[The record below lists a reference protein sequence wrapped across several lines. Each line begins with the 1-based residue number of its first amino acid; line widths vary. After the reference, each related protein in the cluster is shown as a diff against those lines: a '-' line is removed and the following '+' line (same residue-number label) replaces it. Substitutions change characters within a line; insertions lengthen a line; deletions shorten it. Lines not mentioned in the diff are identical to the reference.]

1 MTTIMVSG
9 AFPDRLNRN
18 AGIVD
23 CVVRGFQEEL
33 SETNQV
39 FKSYYE
45 VLATDVE
52 SLKPDLVIMVG
63 SAMPD
68 LTEYAVIRKVCDK
81 TDSVLA
87 FWALD
92 DPYEFDMSYK
102 FVHLVDVIF
111 SNDKT
116 AVDYYF
122 SDKVFHLP
130 TAADKKVH
138 YRDIGNGEQKDL
150 DIFFCGVGFPN
161 RQQLIE
167 DIEPTLLK
175 HNCLICGDDWNTD
188 SCPTAVNRRIET
200 KEIADWY
207 NRSWI
212 TLNIG
217 RRFDK
222 ANKRFKLIPSTPGPR
237 TFEAALAGTVQ
248 LFFLEDLEIEEYFE
262 VGKEILVFET
272 PTEFSQIVSELLE
285 NSEKML
291 NIARASQERVLREH
305 TYTHR
310 AARIL
315 SILSENN
322 FIKDDKL

>member
-1 MTTIMVSG
+1 MVSG
-9 AFPDRLNRN
+9 AFPNSLNRN

-23 CVVRGFQEEL
+23 FIVRGFQEEL
-33 SETNQV
+33 SDENQV
-39 FKSYYE
+39 FKSFYE
-45 VLATDVE
+45 VLAADVE
-52 SLKPDLVIMVG
+52 RLKPDLVVMVG

-68 LTEYAVIRKVCDK
+68 FIDYAIIRKMCDK
-81 TDSVLA
+81 VGSVLA

-92 DPYEFDMSYK
+92 DPYEFDMNYK
-102 FVHLVDVIF
+102 FFDLADVIF

-122 SDKVFHLP
+122 LDNVFHLP
-130 TAADKKVH
+130 TAADKKAH
-138 YRDIGNGEQKDL
+138 YRDLGRGEQKDL
-150 DIFFCGVGFPN
+150 DIFFCGVAFSN

-167 DIEPTLLK
+167 DIEPTLIK
-175 HNCLICGDDWNTD
+175 HNCLICGEDWDTD
-188 SCPTAVNRRIET
+188 SCRIAINRRIET

-217 RRFDK
+217 RRLDK

-262 VGKEILVFET
+262 LGQEILVFET
-272 PTEFSQIVSELLE
+272 PAEFSQIVSELLE
-285 NSEKML
+285 NSERML
-291 NIARASQERVLREH
+291 NIARACQEKALRQH

-310 AARIL
+310 AAAIL
-315 SILSENN
+315 SILYRNN
-322 FIKDDKL
+322 FIKNG